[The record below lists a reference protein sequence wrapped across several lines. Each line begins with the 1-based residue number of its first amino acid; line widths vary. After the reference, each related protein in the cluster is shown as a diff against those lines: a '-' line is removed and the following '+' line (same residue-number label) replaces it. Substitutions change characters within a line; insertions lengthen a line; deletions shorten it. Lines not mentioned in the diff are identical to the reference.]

1 MALGDTYSQLK
12 ADVASWLNRDD
23 LSANVPDMITLG
35 ENRAYR
41 ELRLRC
47 MEAALSS
54 TISSGTISVP
64 ERYVAMK
71 YAYVNAT
78 PVSKLERKDAE
89 WIYQTYPTRS
99 ADGIPRYF
107 AREADSFIFAPYPDS
122 AYTVK
127 GIYYRR
133 LPALSDSNTTN
144 WFTENAPELLLFA
157 ALAEAKAFIEDNE
170 RVSLWNQKYMDVR
183 DRLMKQEEDEEF
195 SGSPLAMTN
204 R

>member
-64 ERYVAMK
+64 ERYVALK

-78 PVSKLERKDAE
+78 PVRKLERKDAE

-99 ADGIPRYF
+99 ADGTPKYI
-107 AREADSFIFAPYPDS
+107 AREADSFIFGPYPDS

-183 DRLMKQEEDEEF
+183 DRLMRQEEEEEF
-195 SGSPLAMTN
+195 SGSPLAMTT